1 MTMFVSYPFRV
12 PATNAPLYWQS
23 AYEPTH
29 RFTYLQFHPEPNE
42 DGIEIDASY
51 AMEEDFSVSVFNE
64 RYKGTSLCFPIIP
77 NASLPSIKALA
88 HDAKLEAMLQ
98 RISDAY
104 LSEFHEGQWRGS
116 FPGLP
121 EGFEKEVIDHLAEV
135 LSEDAL
141 KMVPASQYVRGGN
154 LELFILCELL
164 SFEGYAEKL
173 VHLAEHEG
181 VLLVGD
187 VVDEVAKWCAEEV
200 EYDIETYLEPDET
213 LHLLIFLLKR
223 HDKAKYGYLL
233 DLFKAHYPEVEVP
246 LFAKTYS

>member
-64 RYKGTSLCFPIIP
+64 RYQGTSLCFPIIP

-141 KMVPASQYVRGGN
+141 KMVPASTSEVVTWNCLFYVSCCPLRAMQKSW
-154 LELFILCELL
+154 FIWL
-164 SFEGYAEKL
+164 SMKGCSLWGMWWMKL
-173 VHLAEHEG
+173 PSGAP
-181 VLLVGD
+181 
-187 VVDEVAKWCAEEV
+187 KRSNM
-200 EYDIETYLEPDET
+200 T
-213 LHLLIFLLKR
+213 LR
-223 HDKAKYGYLL
+223 R
-233 DLFKAHYPEVEVP
+233 
-246 LFAKTYS
+246 T

>member
-1 MTMFVSYPFRV
+1 
-12 PATNAPLYWQS
+12 
-23 AYEPTH
+23 
-29 RFTYLQFHPEPNE
+29 
-42 DGIEIDASY
+42 
-51 AMEEDFSVSVFNE
+51 
-64 RYKGTSLCFPIIP
+64 
-77 NASLPSIKALA
+77 
-88 HDAKLEAMLQ
+88 
-98 RISDAY
+98 
-104 LSEFHEGQWRGS
+104 
-116 FPGLP
+116 
-121 EGFEKEVIDHLAEV
+121 
-135 LSEDAL
+135 
-141 KMVPASQYVRGGN
+141 MVTWN
-154 LELFILCELL
+154 CLFCELL